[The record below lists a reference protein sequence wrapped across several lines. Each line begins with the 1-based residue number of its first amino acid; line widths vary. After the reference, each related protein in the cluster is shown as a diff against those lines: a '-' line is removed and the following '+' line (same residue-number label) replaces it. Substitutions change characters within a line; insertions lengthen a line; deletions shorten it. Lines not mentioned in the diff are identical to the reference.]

1 MSLQII
7 DNICQS
13 IINNAHSVLANASEP
28 FKSKEEG
35 VHVRMEHLQIMMNV
49 LGGVDKIVFFNADS
63 ENLKISRQMF
73 DSKNLHH
80 QSIEKDQGGEIK
92 DKHP

>member
-1 MSLQII
+1 M
-7 DNICQS
+7 
-13 IINNAHSVLANASEP
+13 ANASEP